1 MGSLP
6 TGSPEKEGLTMADAK
21 SVAEQVAEL
30 RARWNPPPVDRTMD
44 FVLGKRPEVGDT
56 RVTDHVDPSEFHPHV
71 VAEDEDSDVYEDD
84 LTEDEDSE
92 DEGYE
97 AMTVEE
103 LKDELEERGL
113 PKSGNKAELVA
124 RLEEDDA
131 SEE

>member
-1 MGSLP
+1 
-6 TGSPEKEGLTMADAK
+6 MADEK
-21 SVAEQVAEL
+21 SVAEQVQDL
-30 RARWNPPPVDRTMD
+30 RQRWNPLPVDRTMD
-44 FVLGKRPEVGDT
+44 FVLGKRPPEGDT

-71 VAEDEDSDVYEDD
+71 VAEDEDDDVYEDD
-84 LTEDEDSE
+84 LSE

-103 LKDELEERGL
+103 LKEELEDRGL